1 MRILNAV
8 TDNNKYKIDDLGVQ
22 LGDLGY
28 HSNRKISTTMVSA
41 GYTVYP
47 QIETICL
54 KNFWSI
60 GPVKDNELH
69 FYKERDKY
77 VGI

>member
-1 MRILNAV
+1 MRIFIAV
-8 TDNNKYKIDDLGVQ
+8 TDNNKYKIGDLGVQ
-22 LGDLGY
+22 LWDLVY

-47 QIETICL
+47 QIEKKCL
-54 KNFWSI
+54 KDFCSI
-60 GPVKDNELH
+60 GPVNDNDLH
-69 FYKERDKY
+69 YYKERDKY